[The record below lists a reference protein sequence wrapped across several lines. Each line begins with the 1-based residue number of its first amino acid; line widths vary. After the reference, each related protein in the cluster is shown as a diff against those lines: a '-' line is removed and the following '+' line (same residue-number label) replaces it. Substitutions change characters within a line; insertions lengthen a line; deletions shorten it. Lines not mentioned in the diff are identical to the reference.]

1 MTARPDYPR
10 EFRRDVCAAALK
22 QLSRGDSLTLIGVGS
37 SGKSNVARHLAR
49 RDVREYHLGARAAGT
64 VAVLVDFLHYAEADV
79 VGMHCALL
87 EGLVKTAQ
95 RDDAPDGLA
104 RCMNDLLALRRQ
116 TAEATSA
123 NASRMYVSDALHA
136 AFAAGVTQIYF
147 LLDDFD
153 HALQA
158 APAPAL
164 RSLRG
169 FRDDYKGRLAFAAI
183 MRKEMAYV
191 RPNTQEYEDFYE
203 LVSKPVLAVGAYDQ
217 TDAGLMMNVLAG
229 GAEVLSPAQRDRVL
243 VMAGGHPGLIRHI
256 FRAAESH
263 KVDIDARDVAR
274 QLAARN
280 DVQVECERIWES
292 MTEDEQQAATLLA
305 AGTLRDMSDAAL
317 ARLKFKTLA
326 VEQGGQADL
335 FSPVFCEF
343 VNDTAARDAADST
356 STASVNGNARVMLD
370 AGAHTLTL
378 DGRRIDLLDAVGFR
392 LMERLWQG
400 RNRAVPHRDLMEI
413 VLASRSAAGRF
424 RGAPEDRLHTYMQ
437 DLLRR
442 VNLPQRTYVQANADG
457 SYTFL
462 EAG

>member
-10 EFRRDVCAAALK
+10 EFRRDVCAGALK
-22 QLSRGDSLTLIGVGS
+22 LLSRGDSLTLIGVGS

-49 RDVREYHLGARAAGT
+49 RDVREYHLGERAAG
-64 VAVLVDFLHYAEADV
+64 AAGVLVDFLQYTEADV
-79 VGMHCALL
+79 IGMHCALL

-95 RDDAPDGLA
+95 RDDAPDALA
-104 RCMNDLLALRRQ
+104 RCIHDLLALRRQ

-136 AFAAGVTQIYF
+136 VFAAGVRQLYF

-158 APAPAL
+158 APATAL

-169 FRDDYKGRLAFAAI
+169 FRDDYKGRLAYAAI

-191 RPNTQEYEDFYE
+191 RPNTHEYEDFYE
-203 LVSKPVLAVGAYDQ
+203 LVSKPVLAVGAYDRA
-217 TDAGLMMNVLAG
+217 DADLMMAVLAG
-229 GAEVLSPAQRDRVL
+229 GAQVLSPAQRDRVL
-243 VMAGGHPGLIRHI
+243 EMSGGHPGLIRDI
-256 FRAAESH
+256 FRAAESR
-263 KVDIDARDVAR
+263 KVDIDARGVER

-292 MTEDEQQAATLLA
+292 MTEDEQHAAGLLA
-305 AGTLRDMSDAAL
+305 AGALNDEHDAAL

-326 VEQGGQADL
+326 TAQGGRFSL
-335 FSPVFCEF
+335 FSPVFREY
-343 VNDTAARDAADST
+343 VNDRAAHTASSNAASDTANGAARVAF
-356 STASVNGNARVMLD
+356 D

-400 RNRAVPHRDLMEI
+400 RNRAVPHRDLLEI
-413 VLASRSAAGRF
+413 VLVPRGAAGRF
-424 RGAPEDRLHTYMQ
+424 GGAPEERLHAYMQ

-442 VNLPQRTYVQANADG
+442 VNQPQRAYLQANPDG
-457 SYTFL
+457 SFTFL
-462 EAG
+462 DAG